1 MRPTDGGQCRRAGK
15 GGRRPPAWP
24 PGGSPR
30 EAGGRAPQAGKPTPK
45 RPKEARSGIIEDAP
59 RRQAPQG
66 MPGVQ
71 PGKSGVAALAAREA
85 APDGALRGAQ
95 GAKPTEGPPAHC
107 RRDCPHRLPHAQT
120 QSRCAIHKGNQ
131 GHHFSA
137 HWAQKNRRS
146 GSGNQL
152 GWCPPACRRAA
163 LASRQMRRYA
173 PCSACRRDSGLP
185 RSIRATVR
193 AETFRPASARVA
205 AICSAS

>member
-45 RPKEARSGIIEDAP
+45 RPQGARSGPAAKASPTRHAGRPARQAWGCGPSRPRSGP
-59 RRQAPQG
+59 RRCVEGCAG
-66 MPGVQ
+66 G
-71 PGKSGVAALAAREA
+71 G
-85 APDGALRGAQ
+85 
-95 GAKPTEGPPAHC
+95 KPTEGPPVRHG
-107 RRDCPHRLPHAQT
+107 RDCPHRLPHAQT
-120 QSRCAIHKGNQ
+120 QSRGAIHKGKQ
-131 GHHFSA
+131 GSRFST
-137 HWAQKNRRS
+137 HWTQKNRRS

-152 GWCPPACRRAA
+152 GWCAPACRRAA
-163 LASRQMRRYA
+163 RASWQMRRYA
-173 PCSACRRDSGLP
+173 PCSACRRDSDLP
-185 RSIRATVR
+185 RSMRATVR

>member
-1 MRPTDGGQCRRAGK
+1 MPARVAAGRPPGLPEGVHAKRGGARRRRAS
-15 GGRRPPAWP
+15 RPP
-24 PGGSPR
+24 SDRR
-30 EAGGRAPQAGKPTPK
+30 ERGADQ
-45 RPKEARSGIIEDAP
+45 P

-95 GAKPTEGPPAHC
+95 VGKPTEGPPAHC
-107 RRDCPHRLPHAQT
+107 RRDCPHRLPHSQT
-120 QSRCAIHKGNQ
+120 QSRCAIHKGKQ

-137 HWAQKNRRS
+137 HWTQKNRRS

-163 LASRQMRRYA
+163 RASRQKRRYA

-185 RSIRATVR
+185 RSMRATVR

>member
-1 MRPTDGGQCRRAGK
+1 MRPTDGGQCRLAGK

-30 EAGGRAPQAGKPTPK
+30 KAGGARRRRAS
-45 RPKEARSGIIEDAP
+45 RPPSDRRERGADQP

-71 PGKSGVAALAAREA
+71 PGKSGVAALAAHEA

-95 GAKPTEGPPAHC
+95 VGKPTEGPPAHC

-120 QSRCAIHKGNQ
+120 QSRCAIHKGKQ
-131 GHHFSA
+131 GSRFSA
-137 HWAQKNRRS
+137 HWTQKNRRS
-146 GSGNQL
+146 GSENQL
-152 GWCPPACRRAA
+152 RRCPPACRRAA
-163 LASRQMRRYA
+163 RASRQVRRYA
-173 PCSACRRDSGLP
+173 PCSACRQGSGLP
-185 RSIRATVR
+185 RSMRATVR

-205 AICSAS
+205 TICSAS